1 MLRSIGKQSGESMES
16 FEPYVDEIFPFSL
29 LCYHSDFKTSA
40 STTVQAEPWQ
50 AEITA
55 ASRPTIHLLAT
66 RCRIPSKGGY
76 SDVLR
81 PTGDYSSKICSHQA
95 RMRYDE

>member
-40 STTVQAEPWQ
+40 STTVQAEP
-50 AEITA
+50 
-55 ASRPTIHLLAT
+55 
-66 RCRIPSKGGY
+66 
-76 SDVLR
+76 
-81 PTGDYSSKICSHQA
+81 
-95 RMRYDE
+95 